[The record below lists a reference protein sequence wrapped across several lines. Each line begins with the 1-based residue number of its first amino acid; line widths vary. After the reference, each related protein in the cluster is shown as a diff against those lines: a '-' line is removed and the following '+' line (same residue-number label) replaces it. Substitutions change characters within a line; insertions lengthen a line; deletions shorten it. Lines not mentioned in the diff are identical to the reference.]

1 MQLRPRQV
9 VFVGKCRAKLKEHK
23 NTIGVA
29 TVGFGKTIALAAIA
43 GGYPRSLVLQHR
55 VELLEQNRS
64 KFQRVNP
71 EAETATFASDHK
83 RWARTGH
90 TFAMMQTLTGCLDQM
105 HPVDLIVIDEAHH
118 VEAKSYQVIIERARE
133 LNPDVHL
140 LGVTAT
146 PERGDGKSLRSLFT
160 NVADVVSLTEMIRSG
175 FLVRPRTYIIEV
187 GMREKIDSGGL
198 KKGSGDFNMDA
209 AAALMDVEPITARV
223 IEEWMRVAA
232 DRRTIGFATNVA
244 HSLHCTEAFKSAGVA
259 CEHVD
264 GKTPKGL
271 RKSIWRRLQTGETQ
285 MVWNCAV
292 ATEGF
297 DEPGIGCVILNRPA
311 MHRSTLIQMVGRGL
325 RTISEP
331 DKYPGMVKDDC
342 IILDF
347 GASLLTHGSLEIE
360 ASIDGSGAGGGEAP
374 VKECPSCQTEIPAGC
389 RTCPVCG
396 HAFLGSD
403 KDGRTLIGDFVMTEV
418 DLLDLSPYRWEPL
431 WGGVVVVAEALTA
444 SVVLVSFGGLWWA
457 YGIIR
462 GQRGVSLITRSH
474 DKVMALAKGDDFLRD
489 HGDKSAAKKSKR
501 WLSEP
506 LSDKQAD
513 LLGVARHNPGIFGG
527 RSGMLPRPGELFHTP
542 APGILKNRY
551 QACCELTW
559 KFNEKAIQA
568 SIFAQAS

>member
-9 VFVGKCRAKLKEHK
+9 VFVDKCHAKLIEHK

-43 GGYPRSLVLQHR
+43 GRYSRSLVLQHR

-64 KFQRVNP
+64 KFARVNP
-71 EAETATFASDHK
+71 DAETSTFAAGHK
-83 RWARTGH
+83 RWARNGH

-105 HPVDLIVIDEAHH
+105 HPVDLIVVDECHH
-118 VEAKSYQVIIERARE
+118 VEAKSYQSIIERARE

-175 FLVRPRTYIIEV
+175 FLVRPRTFIVEV
-187 GMREKIDSGGL
+187 GMERAIRDGEI
-198 KKGSGDFNMDA
+198 KKGAGDFNMDA
-209 AAALMDVEPITARV
+209 AAALMDVEPILEKV
-223 IEEWMRVAA
+223 VEKWMEHAS
-232 DRRTIGFATNVA
+232 DRRTIGFATNVD
-244 HSLHCTEAFKSAGVA
+244 HSMHCCEAFKLEGVA
-259 CEHVD
+259 AEHVD

-271 RKSIWRRLQTGETQ
+271 RKAIWRRLQKGETQ

-297 DEPGIGCVILNRPA
+297 DEPGLGCVILNRPA
-311 MHRSTLIQMVGRGL
+311 MHRSTLIQMIGRGL

-342 IILDF
+342 VVMDF
-347 GASLLTHGSLEIE
+347 GASLLTHGSLEIDPN
-360 ASIDGSGAGGGEAP
+360 IDGSGGGGGDAP
-374 VKECPSCQTEIPAGC
+374 VKECPSCNTEIPAGC

-396 HAFLGSD
+396 HAFLGSA
-403 KDGRTLIGDFVMTEV
+403 KDGRTLIGDFIMTEV
-418 DLLDLSPYRWEPL
+418 DLLDLSPYRWEQL
-431 WGGVVVVAEALTA
+431 WDGVVVVAEALTA

-462 GQRGVSLITRSH
+462 GQRGVTLLTRSH

-527 RSGMLPRPGELFHTP
+527 RDYLIPRHGGIP
-542 APGILKNRY
+542 AAPVGITKNRY

-568 SIFAQAS
+568 SIFAQTY